1 MTIELGYIGR
11 KIANEF
17 QEINL
22 DAVPYMT
29 TLNGQTFANAW
40 ANVYNQICA
49 GAGPTCT
56 PNTANVTAQPFF
68 EAALGGPGSVYCAG
82 SPNCTAAMVKNE
94 ASNIKATNVYQV
106 WVDLAQKSSW
116 VLARSLLAQPGAG
129 QQLTGAFDFI
139 NSLGH
144 GNYNAGFVSFT
155 AHDWHGF
162 TARSNF
168 TWGKSLGTGS
178 VVQASSSITVPDPYN
193 FKTFGTYG
201 VQPFDV
207 KYTYSLLMI
216 YQSPFFKRQ
225 KGVAG
230 RILGGWTIAPLFTAR
245 SGLPLRLSTTSNGE
259 DLGEIYSGQTANYQQ
274 AAGLTPFT
282 GGNSPNYNIQ
292 TTGLC
297 AGTSGTTGLNIFA
310 NPCTIYN
317 EFRRPILG
325 EDTNSGGAGSLRG
338 FGFWNLDATISK
350 DFKATE
356 RIGAT
361 LSFQFVNILNHF
373 VPADPATNIDSPSTF
388 GVVTNQFTTPNG
400 AQSRSLEFGLR
411 LRF

>member
-1 MTIELGYIGR
+1 
-11 KIANEF
+11 
-17 QEINL
+17 
-22 DAVPYMT
+22 MT
-29 TLNGQTFANAW
+29 TLNGQSFAQAW

-56 PNTANVTAQPFF
+56 PQYGERYRTAF
-68 EAALGGPGSVYCAG
+68 LRGGPRRTRVPPTVPALRIA
-82 SPNCTAAMVKNE
+82 PRPVVKNE

-155 AHDWHGF
+155 AHDWHGL

-178 VVQASSSITVPDPYN
+178 VVQASSSITVPNPYN

-207 KYTYSLLMI
+207 KFTYSLLML
-216 YQSPFFKRQ
+216 YQSPFFKSQ

-245 SGLPLRLSTTSNGE
+245 SGLPLRLST
-259 DLGEIYSGQTANYQQ
+259 
-274 AAGLTPFT
+274 
-282 GGNSPNYNIQ
+282 
-292 TTGLC
+292 
-297 AGTSGTTGLNIFA
+297 
-310 NPCTIYN
+310 
-317 EFRRPILG
+317 ILQW
-325 EDTNSGGAGSLRG
+325 R
-338 FGFWNLDATISK
+338 
-350 DFKATE
+350 
-356 RIGAT
+356 
-361 LSFQFVNILNHF
+361 
-373 VPADPATNIDSPSTF
+373 
-388 GVVTNQFTTPNG
+388 
-400 AQSRSLEFGLR
+400 R
-411 LRF
+411 LRRNLLRPDRELRTGAPD